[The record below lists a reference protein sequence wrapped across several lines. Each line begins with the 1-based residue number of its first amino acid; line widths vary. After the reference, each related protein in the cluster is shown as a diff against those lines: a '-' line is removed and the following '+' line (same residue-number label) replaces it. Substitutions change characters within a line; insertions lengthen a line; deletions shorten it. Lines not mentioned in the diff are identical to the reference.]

1 MPQGWL
7 PDDPRLQRM
16 AIAAWALA
24 AIAGTVAVWWLSSYL
39 DTLTALVST
48 DRVAALEL
56 FRSRVLPALVVVVA
70 IAVASGVILLRQG
83 LRIVRTS
90 HDEDGQRAASDARAG
105 VPSRLVGTV
114 LAVAGF
120 LLAALPLVFISI
132 VFWMLRR
139 S

>member
-24 AIAGTVAVWWLSSYL
+24 AIGGTVAVWWLSSYL
-39 DTLTALVST
+39 DTLTALART
-48 DRVAALEL
+48 DRVAALQL

-70 IAVASGVILLRQG
+70 IAVASGAFLLRQG
-83 LRIVRTS
+83 LQIVRVS
-90 HDEDGQRAASDARAG
+90 PDEDRQRSA
-105 VPSRLVGTV
+105 PSRLVGTV